1 MSKRTCAVLLVAL
14 GMVALPLWA
23 QQPCPKFSVAV
34 GTDEDQLMLAIN
46 GADSPKDQLGALD
59 KFVQQHAD
67 SKFIPCA
74 YEYYAT
80 VNYKLK
86 DYDKSIEWGEK
97 DLAANYQDLNL
108 LLTLMRAYAAST
120 KVSDTVFDA
129 INKAP
134 DQIKEELGSP
144 SRPAKATDEEW
155 AKMQKDAADL
165 SKDCH
170 DVAVWAF
177 FQVQPR
183 VTDPAKTIQ
192 VLDAFVKAY
201 PEAEK
206 DEAAQ
211 LNSAYF
217 QAYQMQGK
225 LDKTVEY
232 GDKVLAADPNN
243 VVVGNTMGMINAF
256 YLPNPSIDKA
266 TGYAQKAL
274 AAAQGLK
281 KPEGVDDAAFK
292 KEQDTQL
299 GIAHLTLG
307 YAALMKAGKATKF
320 APIVDELKN
329 ASDLLEASPPLQ
341 CQALYYLAFAYEKEY
356 PANHHGAMDALNK
369 AVTLPGPF
377 QSQAQG
383 LLAKVK
389 AVAK

>member
-1 MSKRTCAVLLVAL
+1 
-14 GMVALPLWA
+14 MVAIPLWA

-34 GTDEDQLMLAIN
+34 GTDEDALMLAIN
-46 GADSPKDQLGALD
+46 GADSPKEQLEALD
-59 KFVQQHAD
+59 KFAKEHAD
-67 SKFIPCA
+67 SKFMPCA

-80 VNYKLK
+80 INLKLK
-86 DYDKSIEWGEK
+86 DYDKAIEYGEK

-108 LLTLMRAYAAST
+108 LLTLLRAYAAST
-120 KVSDTVFDA
+120 KVSDTAFDA
-129 INKAP
+129 INKVP
-134 DQIKEELGSP
+134 DEVKAELGSP
-144 SRPAKATDEEW
+144 SRPTKATDDEW
-155 AKMQKDAADL
+155 AKMQKDSADL
-165 SKDCH
+165 AKDCH

-177 FQVQPR
+177 FQIQPR
-183 VTDPAKTIQ
+183 VTDPAKMTQ
-192 VLDAFVKAY
+192 VLDAFVKTY

-206 DEAAQ
+206 DNAAQ
-211 LNSAYF
+211 LNYAYF

-232 GDKVLAADPNN
+232 GDKVITADPNN
-243 VVVGNTMGMINAF
+243 VVVGNTMGMIYAF

-266 TGYAQKAL
+266 ADYAQKAL
-274 AAAQGLK
+274 TAAQGLK

-292 KEQDTQL
+292 KEQNTQL
-299 GIAHLTLG
+299 GIAHMTLG
-307 YAALMKAGKATKF
+307 YSALMKAGKTTKY
-320 APIVDELKN
+320 APIIDELKN
-329 ASDLLEASPPLQ
+329 AGDMLEGNPPLQ
-341 CQALYYLAFAYEKEY
+341 CQALYYLAFAYEKQY